1 VTARDLTP
9 TERALRVIVAQHLPG
24 LDPARAS
31 SYADRIHLNEPL
43 TAMGLCDVTRIHLG
57 IAVEKAFGF
66 EASDD
71 DVEGCKCVADLAKL
85 VERHTRVEAA

>member
-1 VTARDLTP
+1 MTARDLTP

-24 LDPARAS
+24 VPAERAS

-71 DVEGCKCVADLAKL
+71 DVEGCKTTSDFARL
-85 VERHTRVEAA
+85 VERHTQAEAA